1 MSIHHRI
8 TDTFLTSFP
17 AHQQI
22 KDKKILDVGCGDAY
36 ASSRFMSNGASV
48 VHAYDPLKPLP
59 ELCEIH
65 NIPFFDSLSKL
76 SYGYDIIWMHH
87 VLEHVSDY
95 LELLMIIRSLLDDR
109 GELWMAVPNMASHA
123 VFSPGHINNFMAPQ
137 LVEVLRIAG
146 FAIGDI
152 SIWVHE
158 GQLRVRVPKLG
169 NCEYPE
175 PMQRSLKETGRCA
188 SEILKMH
195 NWQKP

>member
-8 TDTFLTSFP
+8 TDTFLKSFP

-36 ASSRFMSNGASV
+36 ASSRFKLNGAGL
-48 VHAYDPLKPLP
+48 VHAYDPLKPQP
-59 ELCEIH
+59 ELCEILD
-65 NIPFFDSLSKL
+65 IPFYDRLTDL
-76 SYGYDIIWMHH
+76 SYGYDIVWMHH

-95 LELLMIIRSLLDDR
+95 LQLLQIIHSLLNDS
-109 GELWMAVPNMASHA
+109 GKLWMAVPNMANHS

-137 LVEVLRIAG
+137 LVEVLRLAG
-146 FAIGDI
+146 FAVGDI
-152 SIWVHE
+152 AIWAHE

-169 NCEYPE
+169 NHEYPI
-175 PMQRSLKETGRCA
+175 PMKRSLEETGRCP
-188 SEILKMH
+188 SEILKMY